1 MPINYKVMRTTI
13 LAIECTRMLKKKN
26 CLKNN
31 HPAGKII
38 IILNRVL

>member
-13 LAIECTRMLKKKN
+13 LAIECTRMLKKN